1 MAWSASMP
9 ALELLQVS
17 SHEYNEKKGDKHL
30 QTLFIHGVRA
40 VVRVATNN
48 NDVYLNQWVKQLKES
63 REFNKTTVEIANKYA
78 RIIWSMLINDTEY
91 QAV

>member
-1 MAWSASMP
+1 
-9 ALELLQVS
+9 
-17 SHEYNEKKGDKHL
+17 
-30 QTLFIHGVRA
+30 
-40 VVRVATNN
+40 VRVATNN

>member
-1 MAWSASMP
+1 MP

-17 SHEYNEKKGDKHL
+17 SHEYNEKRRKHL

>member
-17 SHEYNEKKGDKHL
+17 SHEYNEKGDKHL

>member
-1 MAWSASMP
+1 M
-9 ALELLQVS
+9 
-17 SHEYNEKKGDKHL
+17 NITKKGDKHL
-30 QTLFIHGVRA
+30 QTLFIHSVRA